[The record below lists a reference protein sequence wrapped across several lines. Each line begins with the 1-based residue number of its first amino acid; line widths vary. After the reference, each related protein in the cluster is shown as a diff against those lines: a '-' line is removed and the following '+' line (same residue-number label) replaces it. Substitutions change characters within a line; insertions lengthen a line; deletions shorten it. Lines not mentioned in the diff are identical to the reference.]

1 MAHFTK
7 SRLETPKDFNFAKDV
22 VGYWAAKDPESMAMY
37 WVSQDLSETRILKY
51 SHFERQSHRIAI
63 VLQKLGLARWDRIVM
78 ILPRT
83 PAWYVYKFVFSKYSE
98 MLC

>member
-51 SHFERQSHRIAI
+51 SHLPLLHGFHCAPPYCLGI
-63 VLQKLGLARWDRIVM
+63 VIIVSACPAETDRG
-78 ILPRT
+78 PS
-83 PAWYVYKFVFSKYSE
+83 PH
-98 MLC
+98 